1 MQPEDQPTPAAA
13 LDALLNALEVARQR
27 LSAATS
33 EDSAASLKRWIVNQ
47 NMPPVV
53 KPNAATAAAAY
64 NYALAHN
71 TWAAAAAAAA
81 AAPTEAEH
89 LASVTEYME
98 AKQARDSAWAAYCAA
113 QTAYLDHIDSQ
124 SYQINRS

>member
-13 LDALLNALEVARQR
+13 LDAALNALEVARQR

-47 NMPPVV
+47 DMPPVV

-81 AAPTEAEH
+81 PTEAEH
-89 LASVTEYME
+89 LASVTEYQDV
-98 AKQARDSAWAAYCAA
+98 KLARDSAWAAYCAA

-124 SYQINRS
+124 SYKINRS

>member
-13 LDALLNALEVARQR
+13 LDAALNALEVARQR

-47 NMPPVV
+47 DMPPVV

-81 AAPTEAEH
+81 PTEAEH
-89 LASVTEYME
+89 LASVTEYQDV
-98 AKQARDSAWAAYCAA
+98 KLARDSAWAAYCSA

>member
-13 LDALLNALEVARQR
+13 LDALDVAGK
-27 LSAATS
+27 LAAHSAAAEYDYAKAHS
-33 EDSAASLKRWIVNQ
+33 KWCAAPI
-47 NMPPVV
+47 P
-53 KPNAATAAAAY
+53 T
-64 NYALAHN
+64 
-71 TWAAAAAAAA
+71 